1 MRPMTSRLT
10 VTPIALLATALLAGC
25 TSGNA
30 RHTAASPATTG
41 PSVNCDDPTLNRALY
56 PQCPPLEGPASQA
69 HRWPNGLTVQ
79 VVRLE
84 KLDPK
89 LASEL
94 KPSQTLVRL
103 TLSFTNSGTDAVPL
117 QKDRFLWHLLSS
129 PNRFEDSDEEGWNT
143 TADQLTSPVPE
154 QVAAGQSVTM
164 FDSWAVPDDQLGS
177 LAVRVDLAGDVVPW
191 VFTDAQALLKG

>member
-1 MRPMTSRLT
+1 VPAAGRPGH
-10 VTPIALLATALLAGC
+10 PAAPLAERTDRAG
-25 TSGNA
+25 
-30 RHTAASPATTG
+30 
-41 PSVNCDDPTLNRALY
+41 
-56 PQCPPLEGPASQA
+56 GPAGETGS
-69 HRWPNGLTVQ
+69 
-79 VVRLE
+79 
-84 KLDPK
+84 
-89 LASEL
+89 
-94 KPSQTLVRL
+94 
-103 TLSFTNSGTDAVPL
+103 AVPL

-143 TADQLTSPVPE
+143 TADQLMSPVSE